1 MGTLVVFHAHP
12 DDESIATAGA
22 MMHAAESGH
31 RIVLVCATRGE
42 NGEVPDGF
50 LDPGEK
56 LWERRVQETEAAS
69 KILGVAR
76 THFLGYLD
84 SGMMGTPENDVPE
97 SFWKADPQ
105 VAAERLA
112 RILVEEEADVL
123 TVYDAEGTYGH
134 PDHIQVH
141 RIGVAAA
148 EIAGTKKVYESV
160 VSKSRIDALSSKL
173 KEAGLE
179 MGDADDLPGVPDD
192 VVTTVVDAKPFID
205 RKRAAMATHASQI
218 SDTSFF
224 LAMSLDLFAETFGV
238 EEYTLRGA
246 RPGLTETDLFEGLG

>member
-12 DDESIATAGA
+12 DDEAIATAGA
-22 MMHAAESGH
+22 MMQATQDGH
-31 RIVLVCATRGE
+31 RVVLVCATRGE

-50 LDPGEK
+50 LDQGEK
-56 LWERRVQETEAAS
+56 LWERRVRETEAAAE
-69 KILGVAR
+69 ILGVEK
-76 THFLGYLD
+76 TEFLGYVD

-105 VAAERLA
+105 IAAERLA
-112 RILVEEEADVL
+112 RILIEEAADVL

-141 RIGVAAA
+141 RVGVAAA

-173 KEAGLE
+173 AEEGLDI
-179 MGDADDLPGVPDD
+179 GPGDDLPGVPDG
-192 VVTTVVDAKPFID
+192 VVTTIVDAKPFID
-205 RKRAAMATHASQI
+205 RKRAAMAAHASQI

-224 LAMSLDLFAETFGV
+224 LAMSPGMFAETFGV
-238 EEYTLRGA
+238 EEYSLRGA
-246 RPGLTETDLFEGLG
+246 EAGLKETDLFEGLG